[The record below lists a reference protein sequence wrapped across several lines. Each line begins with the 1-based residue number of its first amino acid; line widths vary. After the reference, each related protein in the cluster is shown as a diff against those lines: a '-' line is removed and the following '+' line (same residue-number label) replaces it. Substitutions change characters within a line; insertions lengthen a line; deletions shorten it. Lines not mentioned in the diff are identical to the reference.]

1 VTETRLVIGGEQVP
15 GAGDPLE
22 VENPYTEET
31 IASVALPSSEQVD
44 AAITGAR
51 EAAVFTKD
59 PDSILRWQEGL
70 EAFQETKH
78 VHIETQIALKEWWY
92 PYGSGPDQP
101 EN

>member
-1 VTETRLVIGGEQVP
+1 VTETRLLIGGEQVP

-22 VENPYTEET
+22 VENPYIE
-31 IASVALPSSEQVD
+31 
-44 AAITGAR
+44 
-51 EAAVFTKD
+51 
-59 PDSILRWQEGL
+59 
-70 EAFQETKH
+70 ETKH